1 VRPLS
6 SGPSSFTQD
15 EVTFLRESLHQ
26 SRAQA
31 ESLRLD
37 LGDAT
42 ALIEGLEAE
51 LSSITTRWHNSDR
64 ELYDASAMDLL
75 IRVRTQ
81 VRRALVQEL
90 GPESVEQAG
99 ALRDLRIAEVC
110 FRFLLGL
117 RSLQVSGFSSPERTP
132 SS

>member
-1 VRPLS
+1 ML
-6 SGPSSFTQD
+6 FTQD
-15 EVTFLRESLHQ
+15 EATFLRESLHQ
-26 SRAQA
+26 SRAAA

-51 LSSITTRWHNSDR
+51 LWSITSRWRGPDR
-64 ELYDASAMDLL
+64 GQYDVSATDLL
-75 IRVRTQ
+75 IRARTQ
-81 VRRALVQEL
+81 LRRALIQEL

-110 FRFLLGL
+110 FRFLLRF
-117 RSLQVSGFSSPERTP
+117 RSLQVSRSPYMPAEPLSSG
-132 SS
+132 